1 MSAADATEA
10 ELKAKVDAALE
21 RVSAAERSA
30 ASAQAQIEDVEEK
43 TRAAAADRQRIAAAT
58 ASTQAA
64 CRTLQLS
71 NKDLEQESQRIADE
85 GAARR
90 EELRERIEEALADV
104 QKSTEGEARERERVT
119 GENVKSREQ
128 LARFETQR
136 DATRRHRDAEAHA
149 KDLELR
155 LHCARLAE
163 VIACGWRADGMRMA
177 CGVRAEEPH
186 AKGLE
191 APAAEPRRARARHTC

>member
-1 MSAADATEA
+1 MRATSSTTRVRSSDSHTITSAS
-10 ELKAKVDAALE
+10 KG
-21 RVSAAERSA
+21 SA
-30 ASAQAQIEDVEEK
+30 ASAQAEIEDVEEK
-43 TRAAAADRQRIAAAT
+43 TRAAAAERQRIAAAT

-104 QKSTEGEARERERVT
+104 QKSTEGEARERERVM

-128 LARFETQR
+128 LVRFETQR

-149 KDLELR
+149 ATR
-155 LHCARLAE
+155 LQGGARVLGA
-163 VIACGWRADGMRMA
+163 
-177 CGVRAEEPH
+177 
-186 AKGLE
+186 
-191 APAAEPRRARARHTC
+191 RARASALRSLCVRESAPVSCRCVLRARACYMRDSVWGGVV